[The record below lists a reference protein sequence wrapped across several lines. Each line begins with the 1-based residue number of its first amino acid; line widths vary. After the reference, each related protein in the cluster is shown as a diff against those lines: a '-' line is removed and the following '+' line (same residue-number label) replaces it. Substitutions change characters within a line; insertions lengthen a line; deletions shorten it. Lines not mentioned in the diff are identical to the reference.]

1 MQVVEFKNV
10 FHIKPDFG
18 RFKDYQVERIKS
30 ICEVIEWSTNI
41 ITGGYIASPTI
52 VGKILLEKKDHEFV
66 NKPIEFY
73 RDTTKIIWRKYV
85 PVAKFNW
92 EKKSWIVPIS
102 YINEVYEIGKK
113 CRASHVQIKDDL
125 PEQVDTIP
133 ELPEL
138 TIDIPLKKG
147 EMRHYQ
153 KQGVARGLQ
162 LKKFIN
168 GDMPGLGKTLQSI
181 ATVVGAEIS
190 GEVTFP
196 VLVICPSALK
206 INWQREF
213 EMWTDKKAIVLND
226 KIKNSWQVYH
236 EIGEADVFIINPESL
251 RKFFVKKYPKDLK
264 TAADIEMDPRIDLFK
279 SVIIDEIHKQ
289 KNPSSQ
295 RSKITLRITRG
306 KNYVIG
312 LTGTPVVNK
321 PIDLFA
327 QLAIIGRLSRFGGPQ
342 GFKNRYCEGGSG
354 ASNLKELNF
363 LLNKNCFFR
372 REKHE
377 VLKDLPDK
385 IRQTITVPI
394 STREEYVLAENNFKT
409 FLQNNDFTD
418 AEIRKKLR
426 SEVIVKITMLLQLSA
441 KGKIEAAQ
449 EYIDEVIESGEKIV
463 IFCRHKIVVDEL
475 CKIYPNAVRVTGSE
489 NESQKQASVDAFQNN
504 PKTNIIIGSH
514 KAAGVGLTLT
524 ASSEVLFIELP
535 WHFADLEQCED
546 RCHRIGQKSSVRST
560 SLLGENT
567 IDKWLYD
574 LIMEKKQIADT
585 VTGADDVVP
594 TSTMD
599 SIMNAFKK

>member
-18 RFKDYQVERIKS
+18 RFKDYQVEKIKS
-30 ICEVIEWSTNI
+30 ICDVIEWSTNI
-41 ITGGYIASPTI
+41 ITGGYINSPSTI
-52 VGKILLEKKDHEFV
+52 GRILLEKRDLEHI
-66 NKPIEFY
+66 NKPIEFF

-125 PEQVDTIP
+125 PEQVDVIS

-138 TIDIPLKKG
+138 AIEIPLKKG

-226 KIKNSWQVYH
+226 KIKTSWHVYH

-251 RKFFVKKYPKDLK
+251 RKFFVKKYPKDIK

-279 SVIIDEIHKQ
+279 SVIIDEIHKL

-295 RSKITLRITRG
+295 RSKITLRLTRS
-306 KNYVIG
+306 KNYIIG

-327 QLAIIGRLSRFGGPQ
+327 QLAIIGRLARFGGPQ

-394 STREEYVLAENNFKT
+394 STKEEYVLAENNFKS

-524 ASSEVLFIELP
+524 ASSEVLFLELP

-585 VTGADDVVP
+585 VTGADDIVP

-599 SIMNAFKK
+599 SIMNAFNK

>member
-18 RFKDYQVERIKS
+18 RFKDYQVEKIKS

-52 VGKILLEKKDHEFV
+52 VGKILLEKKDLEFV
-66 NKPIEFY
+66 NKPIEFF

-92 EKKSWIVPIS
+92 EKKSWVVPIS

-181 ATVVGAEIS
+181 ATVVGAEIA

-524 ASSEVLFIELP
+524 ASSEVLFLELP

>member
-41 ITGGYIASPTI
+41 ITGGYIASPTT
-52 VGKILLEKKDHEFV
+52 VGKTLLEKKDLEHV

-181 ATVVGAEIS
+181 ATVVGAEIA

-504 PKTNIIIGSH
+504 LKTNIIIGSH

-524 ASSEVLFIELP
+524 ASSEVLFLELP

>member
-18 RFKDYQVERIKS
+18 RFKDYQVEKIKS

-41 ITGGYIASPTI
+41 ITGGYIVSPTI
-52 VGKILLEKKDHEFV
+52 VGKILLEKKDLEFV
-66 NKPIEFY
+66 NKPIEFF

-92 EKKSWIVPIS
+92 EKKSWVVPIS

-181 ATVVGAEIS
+181 ATVVGAEIA

-475 CKIYPNAVRVTGSE
+475 CKIYPHAVRVTGSE

-524 ASSEVLFIELP
+524 ASSEVLFLELP

>member
-18 RFKDYQVERIKS
+18 RFKDYQVEKIKS

-52 VGKILLEKKDHEFV
+52 VGKILLEKKDLEFV
-66 NKPIEFY
+66 NKPIEFF

-92 EKKSWIVPIS
+92 EKKSWVVPIS

-181 ATVVGAEIS
+181 ATVVGAEIA

-213 EMWTDKKAIVLND
+213 EMWTDKKAVVLND

-394 STREEYVLAENNFKT
+394 STREEYFLAENNFKT

-489 NESQKQASVDAFQNN
+489 NESQKQASVDSFQNN

-524 ASSEVLFIELP
+524 ASSEVLFLELP

-585 VTGADDVVP
+585 VTGADDVDP